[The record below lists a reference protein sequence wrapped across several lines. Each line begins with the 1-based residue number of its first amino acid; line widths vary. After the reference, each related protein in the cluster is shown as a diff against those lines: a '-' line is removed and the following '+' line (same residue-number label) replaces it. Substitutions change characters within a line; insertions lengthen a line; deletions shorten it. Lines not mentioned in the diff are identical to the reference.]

1 MIKLGEIL
9 KQPEGRRLELKAS
22 LPSKAELAKTI
33 VAFANDAGGEFF
45 LGIQDKPREVIGL
58 EEESLIGLEE
68 KISSIIHDQC
78 APVILPEIIFLN
90 FEGKHLIVTKIH
102 KGSTPPYHLKN
113 KGVDSGT
120 YIRVGS
126 TNRQASPEMIA
137 ELERQKQNISF
148 DSELVF
154 RKTAGELNLDSFKEL
169 FQEKTNEPLT
179 NQVLSKLELI
189 KPEQGKVLPTNA
201 LVLLSDDEIRK
212 QLFPYA
218 KIECARFKGTVPGN
232 FIDQKTIDINVG
244 LQAEQA
250 YQFVLRHISQGT
262 TDYTGVYRNDRW
274 EYPIIAIREV
284 IRNAVIHRDYSLT
297 GKDIKIA
304 IFDDKIEITSPGK
317 LMPSVDFSDMESGQ
331 SEIRNKIL
339 APVFKR
345 LGIIEQWGNGL
356 KLIKEELQTYPETE
370 LSWKEPGIAFRVTF
384 TNKNYKQQLEL
395 QDELQHEFEKEL
407 DAIGTKL
414 GLSWDQVGTK
424 LAPGWHQVISMLNLC
439 TEAQS
444 IQSIM
449 DIVQWSNRTK
459 FRNKYIKLFLELE
472 LIQMTIPDKPNSSK
486 QQYITTEKGNLFLK
500 LLKNE

>member
-1 MIKLGEIL
+1 
-9 KQPEGRRLELKAS
+9 
-22 LPSKAELAKTI
+22 
-33 VAFANDAGGEFF
+33 
-45 LGIQDKPREVIGL
+45 
-58 EEESLIGLEE
+58 
-68 KISSIIHDQC
+68 
-78 APVILPEIIFLN
+78 
-90 FEGKHLIVTKIH
+90 
-102 KGSTPPYHLKN
+102 
-113 KGVDSGT
+113 
-120 YIRVGS
+120 
-126 TNRQASPEMIA
+126 
-137 ELERQKQNISF
+137 
-148 DSELVF
+148 
-154 RKTAGELNLDSFKEL
+154 
-169 FQEKTNEPLT
+169 
-179 NQVLSKLELI
+179 
-189 KPEQGKVLPTNA
+189 
-201 LVLLSDDEIRK
+201 
-212 QLFPYA
+212 
-218 KIECARFKGTVPGN
+218 
-232 FIDQKTIDINVG
+232 
-244 LQAEQA
+244 
-250 YQFVLRHISQGT
+250 
-262 TDYTGVYRNDRW
+262 
-274 EYPIIAIREV
+274 
-284 IRNAVIHRDYSLT
+284 
-297 GKDIKIA
+297 
-304 IFDDKIEITSPGK
+304 
-317 LMPSVDFSDMESGQ
+317 MPSVDFSDMESGQ
-331 SEIRNKIL
+331 SDIRNKIL

-414 GLSWDQVGTK
+414 GLSWHQVGTK